1 MSGRAKQPTKFASD
15 LSGANLGEA
24 DLRGANLNRADL
36 NGASLWDA
44 NLSGASLIKADLREA
59 NFSRAKLSRA
69 DFRWAML
76 TGANLGEA
84 DLRGAIF
91 EGGDLI
97 SARLRKADLRWAI
110 LDHTDLGGANLW
122 QADVRKASLIEA
134 NLSRSYL
141 VGANLIRANLG
152 GANLW
157 QADLTRADLTRAIL
171 VKATLPRADLSEA
184 NLSKADLTEAD
195 LTGARLVE
203 TNLEGAVLS
212 GCRIHGISVWDTKIS
227 KATQQQNLIITDR
240 GAPDVTV
247 DNIEVAQ
254 FVYLLLHNEK
264 IRDVIDTVG
273 KKGVLLLGRFTE
285 GRIAVL
291 DRLRDELRKRGYL
304 PIVFNFDKPETKDFT
319 ETVRLLAGLSKFVI
333 ADITNPKSSPLELQA
348 TVPEIMVPFQ
358 PIIAQG
364 EKPFAMLRDLWIKHR
379 DWVFEPI
386 EYSSVDRLVETMDAE
401 IIEPAETRFD
411 ELVMRRAETLKV
423 RRV

>member
-364 EKPFAMLRDLWIKHR
+364 EKPFAMLRDLWLKHR